1 MIHEIFFSFSALIA
15 DVWDV
20 DTRGRACAFFALA
33 PFAGPA
39 LGPLV
44 AGYMNVAGVSW
55 RWVFWVLTIFA
66 GACLILIFLTIPETY
81 T

>member
-1 MIHEIFFSFSALIA
+1 MIA

-20 DTRGRACAFFALA
+20 DTRGRALAFFTLA

-39 LGPLV
+39 LGPV
-44 AGYMNVAGVSW
+44 VGGYMEVAGVSW
-55 RWVFWVLTIFA
+55 RWTFWVLTIFA
-66 GACLILIFLTIPETY
+66 GTCLTLIFFTIPETY